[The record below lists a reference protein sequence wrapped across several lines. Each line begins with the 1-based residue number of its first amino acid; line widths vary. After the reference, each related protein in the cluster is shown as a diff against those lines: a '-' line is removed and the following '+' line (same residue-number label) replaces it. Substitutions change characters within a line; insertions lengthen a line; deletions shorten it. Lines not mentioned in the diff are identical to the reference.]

1 VSAYFVDVW
10 QGRLSVSADTLARL
24 ASRLSDDEMLKAQAF
39 KLPTLRDRY
48 VATRGMLRETLA
60 GYLAVDPATLKFV
73 SGPYGKP
80 ALLDEPLQFN
90 ISHTADLLLIAVANF
105 ADIGIDVET
114 VKLRRN
120 FENLAQRCFSVRE
133 YQDWCELP
141 VEWQADAFY
150 RLWTKKEAF
159 VKAVGRGIALGLEQC
174 EFAVEAGGQ
183 LRTIPDEYG
192 SASGWRVHELS
203 VAAVNSALS
212 VSCSGGSLSLAPE
225 LESGFGGD
233 DGSGVLQNRVG
244 NNCAALVTPARCYAL
259 RRLLL
264 QAD

>member
-1 VSAYFVDVW
+1 M
-10 QGRLSVSADTLARL
+10 SVSADTLARL

-39 KLPTLRDRY
+39 KLPTLHDRY
-48 VATRGMLRETLA
+48 IAARGMLRETVA
-60 GYLAVDPATLKFV
+60 GYLAADPATLKFV

-90 ISHTADLLLIAVANF
+90 ISHTADSLLIAVANF

-120 FENLAQRCFSVRE
+120 FENLAQRCFSERE
-133 YQDWCELP
+133 YQGWCELP
-141 VEWQADAFY
+141 VELQADAFY

-174 EFAVEAGGQ
+174 EFALEAGGQ

-192 SASGWRVHELS
+192 SANAWLVHELD
-203 VAAVNSALS
+203 VDAAVNPVLS
-212 VSCSGGSLSLAPE
+212 FPRSGGGVSLAPE
-225 LESGFGGD
+225 LESGFGGND
-233 DGSGVLQNRVG
+233 CSEVLQNRVR